1 MKDSILWFARMALV
15 SAGSTL
21 VAKGYI
27 EAGDAEQVAGAFVAI
42 LGAAWSYLERR
53 KLKK

>member
-15 SAGSTL
+15 SLGSTL
-21 VAKGYI
+21 AAKGYI
-27 EAGDAEQVAGAFVAI
+27 EAGDVEQVAGAFVAI
-42 LGAAWSYLERR
+42 LGATWSYLERR